1 MGCVLRSEHPRPVLL
16 FLVFAA
22 AYFLSTL
29 VRSVTATLAPA
40 LSAEFGL
47 QARDLGL
54 LAGGY
59 FLGFAVTQLPMGRWL
74 DAHGPKRVLLGFLS
88 LAVLGSLA
96 FAWAD
101 GMVTLWAAR
110 VLTGMGLSACLMAPL
125 TGYRRWMPAAFQ
137 LRANAWM
144 LMTGSLGMVA
154 STLPVQWLLP
164 LTGWRVLFVAL
175 AVLLL
180 GAMAAIA
187 WGAPGWT
194 SSLDRSPSTAVS
206 PSVPQGY
213 GPVWRSRYFW
223 RLAPLGFF
231 SYGGMV
237 AWQTLW
243 VGPWLVQVGGRSPA
257 DAALGLFGV
266 NVTMLFTFWLWGLWT
281 PRLAKRGWGVD
292 RLITWL
298 WPTAAVVAGVNGV
311 LGPAAGWPLW
321 ALFCVCCSVLSLS
334 QPAVALAL
342 PPEMAGRALSA
353 YNLVIFSGVF
363 VMQWSVG
370 LVIDAGLWMGW
381 SVANAYR
388 GALGF
393 YLCVAVGA
401 YVFFQRFKVDNQHV

>member
-1 MGCVLRSEHPRPVLL
+1 MRL
-16 FLVFAA
+16 FLVFAG
-22 AYFLSTL
+22 AYFLSTM

-40 LSAEFGL
+40 LSGEFGL
-47 QARDLGL
+47 HARDLGL

-74 DAHGPKRVLLGFLS
+74 DAHGPKRVLLAFLS
-88 LAVLGSLA
+88 MAVMGCVA

-101 GMVTLWAAR
+101 GFATLWAAR

-125 TGYRRWMPAAFQ
+125 TGYRRWMAPGFQ

-164 LTGWRVLFVAL
+164 LIGWRALFVGL
-175 AVLLL
+175 AVLLVL
-180 GAMAAIA
+180 AVWGIA
-187 WGAPGWT
+187 VGVPGWGRT
-194 SSLDRSPSTAVS
+194 GESGGSATQQPVGNM
-206 PSVPQGY
+206 GY

-243 VGPWLVQVGGRSPA
+243 VGPWLVQAGGETPA
-257 DAALGLFGV
+257 EAAVGLFGV
-266 NVTMLFTFWLWGLWT
+266 NVTMLVAFWLWGLWT
-281 PRLAKRGWGVD
+281 PRLAQRGWGVD

-298 WPTAAVVAGVNGV
+298 WPGAALAAGFNLW
-311 LGPAAGWPLW
+311 LGPDAGWPAW
-321 ALFCVCCSVLSLS
+321 ALFCVCSSVLSLS
-334 QPAVALAL
+334 QPAVAMVL
-342 PPEMAGRALSA
+342 PSEMAGRALSA

-363 VMQWSVG
+363 VMQWG
-370 LVIDAGLWMGW
+370 LGWVIDAGRWAGW
-381 SVANAYR
+381 TLPNAFR

-393 YLCVAVGA
+393 YLCVGLGA
-401 YVFFQRFKVDNQHV
+401 YMFFRCFKVDNQGL